1 MNENGLNQAETLL
14 FIKMLIKEN
23 ERLNSLV
30 EFNDNLL
37 MTHRDI
43 RNKLQREL
51 LEVKARLPK
60 RGRGRPRKV
69 QP

>member
-1 MNENGLNQAETLL
+1 MNDNGLNQAETLL

-23 ERLNSLV
+23 KRLNFLA

-37 MTHRDI
+37 I
-43 RNKLQREL
+43 EQGKSKEKLQKEILEL
-51 LEVKARLPK
+51 KARLPK
-60 RGRGRPRKV
+60 RGRGLPRKV